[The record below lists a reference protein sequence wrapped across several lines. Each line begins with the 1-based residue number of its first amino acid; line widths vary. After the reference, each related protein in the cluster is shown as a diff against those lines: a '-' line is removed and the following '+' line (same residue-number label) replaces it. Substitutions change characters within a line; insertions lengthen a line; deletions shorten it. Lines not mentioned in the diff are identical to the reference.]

1 VGSYPEINIS
11 NMSDPNLAL
20 SQADVELRNLSS
32 FGIINNRKKMWD
44 LL

>member
-11 NMSDPNLAL
+11 NMPDPNLSL

-32 FGIINNRKKMWD
+32 FGSINNSNKKKKKT
-44 LL
+44 